1 MGQMVAWVWI
11 DCGRWVWIME
21 IGGFLDGDWW
31 VSGCE
36 SMLCVWIGVVGLDW
50 CCCGQ
55 CYRLR
60 EK

>member
-1 MGQMVAWVWI
+1 
-11 DCGRWVWIME
+11 ME